1 MATGFMRLHSIAV
14 LALLCAAPA
23 ALLWA
28 ARAAAADVSL
38 IGTFESKA
46 AILSIDAGAPKT
58 VRVGQVFGGVTL
70 VSVEKDRAVIEID
83 GKRRTLARGQTYS
96 SSAAGSGPQSVT
108 LSAGAGG
115 HFTAA
120 GQINGGAIQF
130 IVDTGATAI
139 SIPASEA
146 IRLRIDYRKGRR
158 GTTQTAGGPTEAY
171 VVTLDS
177 VRVGDIEL
185 HNVEAIVIE
194 RGLTVSL
201 LGNTFLNRMEMRR
214 EGQTMTLV
222 RRF

>member
-23 ALLWA
+23 AA
-28 ARAAAADVSL
+28 SDVSL

-115 HFTAA
+115 HFTAD

-130 IVDTGATAI
+130 IVDTGATAV

-171 VVTLDS
+171 AVTLDS
-177 VRVGDIEL
+177 VRVGGIEL